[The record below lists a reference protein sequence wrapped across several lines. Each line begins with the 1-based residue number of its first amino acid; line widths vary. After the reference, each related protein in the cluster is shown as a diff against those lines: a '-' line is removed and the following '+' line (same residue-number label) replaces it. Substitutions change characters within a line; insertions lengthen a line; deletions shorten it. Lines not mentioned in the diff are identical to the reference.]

1 MNTFDGLSEYARK
14 RAIAVSSDMPVSVIV
29 LTAVFADIAN
39 LLRNNGFT
47 EEVAVARKRAEV
59 SPDVADI
66 ALRRMDERV
75 PFTVIVERSGNVGL
89 RVGDHAIKPDDLDL
103 AAAGRARRY
112 VPAEL
117 IEDIAVAFIR
127 ETHRAA

>member
-1 MNTFDGLSEYARK
+1 
-14 RAIAVSSDMPVSVIV
+14 
-29 LTAVFADIAN
+29 
-39 LLRNNGFT
+39 
-47 EEVAVARKRAEV
+47 
-59 SPDVADI
+59 
-66 ALRRMDERV
+66 MDERV